1 MNLRLLTNTRS
12 LPALA
17 PSATLAVGIFDGV
30 HRGHQAVLR
39 AAMERAKAIG
49 GEAWVLTFEP
59 NPLAIL
65 APERLPPRLTSL
77 EVRRERFEALGL
89 DGCITIPFTHELSKL
104 TPQQFYHDILCPDG
118 WSPDTIFAGENW
130 HFGAGGK
137 GTLATISELGGRV
150 QTVPPVLDSD
160 GVISSTRIRTALQC
174 GDIATANRLLGYEYV
189 SRGVVVQGRKVGRT
203 LGFPTA
209 NLQVDTLLP
218 KSGVY
223 AVKVRVENKTYSAI
237 ANIGTRP
244 TFHASEPAF
253 EVHILNFDGDLYG
266 QTLDVTFLSRLR
278 DERTFASAEALT
290 KQITEDIT
298 QRIQRF

>member
-1 MNLRLLTNTRS
+1 MNLLPSTHHLTS
-12 LPALA
+12 LPS
-17 PSATLAVGIFDGV
+17 PVTLAVGIFDGV

-104 TPQQFYHDILCPDG
+104 TPQQFFHDILCPDG
-118 WSPDTIFAGENW
+118 WKPDTIFAGENW
-130 HFGAGGK
+130 RFGAGGK
-137 GTLATISELGGRV
+137 GTLATIAELGGNV

-209 NLQVDTLLP
+209 NLHIETVLP

-223 AVKVRVENKTYSAI
+223 AVKARVENKDYPAI
-237 ANIGTRP
+237 ANIGIRP
-244 TFHASEPAF
+244 TFQTNEPTF
-253 EVHILNFDGDLYG
+253 EVHILNFNGDLYG
-266 QTLDVTFLSRLR
+266 QTLEVAFLSRLR
-278 DERTFASAEALT
+278 DERTFTSAEALV
-290 KQITEDIT
+290 KQIKEDL
-298 QRIQRF
+298 IQRTHQP